1 MNWLSLLTSCSVLA
15 LTIAIGT
22 ITYRLNRHE
31 KAIYNLNE
39 ALKALIKLE
48 QNNLLWIELAEARYQ
63 EDLERRKNEN
73 R

>member
-1 MNWLSLLTSCSVLA
+1 MLEIFTTCSIVA

-39 ALKALIKLE
+39 GLKALIKLE

-63 EDLERRKNEN
+63 EDLERRKNGN

>member
-1 MNWLSLLTSCSVLA
+1 MNFLSLLTTCSVLT

-31 KAIYNLNE
+31 KAIYHLNE
-39 ALKALIKLE
+39 GMKALIKLE

-63 EDLERRKNEN
+63 EDLERRKK
-73 R
+73 

>member
-1 MNWLSLLTSCSVLA
+1 MLA
-15 LTIAIGT
+15 IFTACTFVAFTIALGVV
-22 ITYRLNRHE
+22 TYRLDRHE

-39 ALKALIKLE
+39 GLKALIKLE

-63 EDLERRKNEN
+63 EDLERRKNGN